1 MTPTE
6 RAGGVGALPALAGFL
21 PPVLLSLLPLFDL
34 HPVLD
39 AGPLLALPLF
49 LLAAVQAAGYRYEP
63 SWFAAL
69 RERGIA
75 AGLATWLA
83 AAGIAALL
91 VWPVWRLLQTG
102 ALGAVLMSSL
112 AAALALLALWRVWP
126 VFGLVF
132 LWDEATVAG
141 AFATP
146 GRCLRM
152 ARNVPDSH
160 EGDGL
165 RGLGAAVAMLLLCGG
180 AAALA
185 WAALW
190 PDPLVRRY
198 ALLAWAVAL
207 APAAAWAA
215 IELTAQRLL
224 EDEAEPPAAAGAE
237 LEFSPPSTPI
247 EGATVTER
255 LYAAARAGR
264 VDDAIALLDAGADP
278 HALPDAG
285 ARDQRSLPV
294 LAALLAD
301 LRLLRALIG
310 ARIDLN
316 CRHAGLTPLLAATRD
331 SWHGRPEAVMTL
343 LANGADPRLADAD
356 GRAPL
361 HGAALSVDPTV
372 AALLFDAGAP
382 LDPVDREGWSPLGVA
397 CANGN
402 WRQAKFL
409 LERHAKPEPEGGQP
423 ALLAAAGGEDDAAG
437 VKLLLKFKAR
447 VDARGR
453 LNRSALHVACLAG
466 NPEIAQALIEA
477 GADVNARDEHGI
489 TPLIEATRAG
499 SIETLRVL
507 ASKRPDASAVD
518 NLGRNALAIACQS
531 ARGGVETVDRLIA
544 MGVDPAQPCRDGRL
558 PIDYAVAA
566 GRWSRVARLDPD
578 YPLPACVADAGEEL
592 ADVPPLARL
601 RVALEAHRHDHL
613 RELLPM
619 LRGEEAAI
627 AELLVEFAPRMDAGS
642 LRLVLPACEQLVDE
656 HGDTLLFRLFDLG
669 PDAAPAIAMLLER
682 GAQPGGSG
690 GLARYLAA
698 AGPNAVPD
706 ATPVALVRDAHSV
719 GTIATATDSES
730 ADDVGSVGGND
741 AVSGA
746 DDARAV
752 GEAGVTAA
760 DMTAAMLAS
769 ESMPSAATAPT
780 GSAATAAPA
789 TASGPAGTTAVA
801 PAFAV
806 PAASAPAFAVA
817 TAADASAAVA
827 HARAARSVSARI
839 GARTITATF
848 DEDFAERLALDLL
861 ARGADAFAR
870 SADRTPPLILAIRR
884 DWPRLVAALL
894 AAGVDPE
901 ARDARG
907 NTALLTACAL
917 GHEDAVRALVAR
929 GAQPGVRAAD
939 GQTALGLALS
949 SGRREISRWLEWPRW
964 PLPRRALRGADLP
977 QAAQEGDLD
986 AVRRLLDLGLPLH
999 ATDGQGCTAL
1009 LRACGGGHLA
1019 VVQLLL
1025 GRGADAALAARSG
1038 ATCLSAALSMKHDA
1052 VVQALLAGGADPN
1065 QSLPGGITPLM
1076 VAAALGQPKGLQA
1089 LLAHGADARAADGEG
1104 GTALHAAA
1112 QFGFSARD
1120 RVRAVAI
1127 WDALLASGADADAGN
1142 SAGQTP
1148 LLLLLGARAEAGAA
1162 CDEETLLAQLEKLLA
1177 RNVSLSAQDRRGFG
1191 PLHLAALHGLPR
1203 VLRALL
1209 AAGADP
1215 DLRDGINRRPQE
1227 IALMR
1232 GFVDIAQEFE
1242 PPRAAPSIARFLRT

>member
-1 MTPTE
+1 MAPIE
-6 RAGGVGALPALAGFL
+6 RAGGAGRLAALAGFL
-21 PPVLLSLLPLFDL
+21 PPALLALLPLL
-34 HPVLD
+34 HPHPALG
-39 AGPLLALPLF
+39 AGPVLALPLF

-63 SWFAAL
+63 TWLGAL
-69 RERGIA
+69 RERG
-75 AGLATWLA
+75 A
-83 AAGIAALL
+83 AAGITMWLATAALAALL
-91 VWPVWRLLQTG
+91 AWPAWRLIQTG
-102 ALGAVLMSSL
+102 ALGAVLMCSL
-112 AAALALLALWRVWP
+112 AAALGLLALWRVWP

-132 LWDEATVAG
+132 LWDEATVTG
-141 AFATP
+141 ALATP

-185 WAALW
+185 WDGLW
-190 PDPLVRRY
+190 PDPSVRRY
-198 ALLAWAVAL
+198 LLLAWAVAL
-207 APAAAWAA
+207 APAAAWVVV
-215 IELTAQRLL
+215 ELTAQRLL
-224 EDEAEPPAAAGAE
+224 EEESEPLEAAAAE

-247 EGATVTER
+247 EGATVTDK

-264 VDDAIALLDAGADP
+264 VDDALALLEAGADP

-285 ARDQRSLPV
+285 ARDQRALPV

-316 CRHAGLTPLLAATRD
+316 RRHAGLTPLLAATRD

-361 HGAALSVDPTV
+361 HGAALSVDPAV
-372 AALLFDAGAP
+372 AALLLDAEAP

-409 LERHAKPEPEGGQP
+409 LERHAKTEPEGGQP

-466 NPEIAQALIEA
+466 NHEIAQALIEA

-499 SIETLRVL
+499 SIDTLRVL

-531 ARGGVETVDRLIA
+531 ARGGVETVDQLIA

-578 YPLPACVADAGEEL
+578 YPLPACVADASEEL
-592 ADVPPLARL
+592 AEVPPLARL
-601 RVALEAHRHDHL
+601 RVAFEAHRHDHL

-619 LRGEEAAI
+619 LRGEHAAI
-627 AELLVEFAPRMDAGS
+627 ADLVVELAPRLDAGS
-642 LRLVLPACEQLVDE
+642 LRLVLPACEHVVDE
-656 HGDTLLFRLFDLG
+656 NGDTLLFRLFDLG
-669 PDAAPAIAMLLER
+669 PEAAPAIAALLER
-682 GAQPGGSG
+682 GAQPGGTG
-690 GLARYLAA
+690 GLARFLAA
-698 AGPNAVPD
+698 AGPSLVPYAA
-706 ATPVALVRDAHSV
+706 ATEVFVA
-719 GTIATATDSES
+719 T
-730 ADDVGSVGGND
+730 
-741 AVSGA
+741 A
-746 DDARAV
+746 DDA
-752 GEAGVTAA
+752 
-760 DMTAAMLAS
+760 MS
-769 ESMPSAATAPT
+769 
-780 GSAATAAPA
+780 AAPA
-789 TASGPAGTTAVA
+789 TDGDAGTAETPRDSQTAI
-801 PAFAV
+801 
-806 PAASAPAFAVA
+806 SAPAIQ
-817 TAADASAAVA
+817 TRGAAM
-827 HARAARSVSARI
+827 RAAPLRAPASRSASRVDD
-839 GARTITATF
+839 
-848 DEDFAERLALDLL
+848 DEGERLALDLL
-861 ARGADAFAR
+861 SRGADAFAR

-894 AAGVDPE
+894 AVGADPE

-917 GHEDAVRALVAR
+917 GHEDAVRALVAH
-929 GAQPGVRAAD
+929 GAQPGARAAD

-964 PLPRRALRGADLP
+964 PLPRRALRASDLP
-977 QAAQEGDLD
+977 HAAQEGDAD

-999 ATDGQGCTAL
+999 ATDAQGCTAL

-1019 VVQLLL
+1019 LVQLLL
-1025 GRGADAALAARSG
+1025 ERGANASLAARSG

-1065 QSLPGGITPLM
+1065 QALPGGITPLM
-1076 VAAALGQPKGLQA
+1076 VAAALGQPKGVQA

-1112 QFGFSARD
+1112 QYGFAARD
-1120 RVRAVAI
+1120 RSRAVAT
-1127 WDALLASGADADAGN
+1127 WDALLSAGADADAAN
-1142 SAGQTP
+1142 APGQTP
-1148 LLLLLGARAEAGAA
+1148 LLLLLGARAEAGTS
-1162 CDEETLLAQLEKLLA
+1162 CDEETVLAQLERLLS

-1242 PPRAAPSIARFLRT
+1242 PPKAAPSIARFLRT